1 MKCWCP
7 SLRTI
12 CNSSLVIVLIA
23 LVSVIFHQLVL
34 PIVGVLIPA
43 SVPGLYDFG
52 VYGAYPTRPH
62 ITSDLSSP
70 DISVVA
76 WDESCEKGYVLV
88 SPFGA
93 AVPDGGPVILD
104 SRGDLVWAATGFNI
118 VMNLKVQ
125 EYHGEHYLTFWAGH
139 KEGGIGIGDYYM
151 LNASYDTVHVVKAA
165 SSDHAPRM
173 GDLHDF
179 VITKDNTALITIYN
193 TTQFDL
199 SAMGR
204 PTEGWIVDSLFQ
216 EIDIATGEIIVEWR
230 ASEYFNPTE
239 SFYIN
244 PFGGYKE
251 SNPYD
256 FFHIN
261 SVEKDARGGYL
272 ISSRH
277 YHSLTYLDH
286 TGEIIWTLGGDYNDF
301 EDLSEGKATS
311 FKWQHDARWVDEE
324 QGILSLFDNG
334 SAGPIMHDA
343 DHSLALIIQLDFE
356 KNTARLLHSYASKDK
371 TISASQGSVQVLSDN
386 HVLVGWGSSA
396 AYSEFTTSGTLLCET
411 HLTPS
416 ILFWWERVK
425 TYRAIKTFDW
435 IGRPEYPPIAKMLG
449 DKIYVSWNG
458 ATEVGAWQLEGRK
471 NGAPETEW
479 QTVDIQDKSGFEDI
493 FTVPTTEEFVA
504 YRLAALD
511 RKGGFIMHSDNV
523 EILVS
528 RTSKWLWVAF
538 ALCVGLGLTGGV
550 TLFVRKG
557 GQNLLRIVWK
567 PFALKGHKY
576 NRVPSIEMT

>member
-12 CNSSLVIVLIA
+12 WNSALIVVFITV
-23 LVSVIFHQLVL
+23 VSVIFHQLFL
-34 PIVGVLIPA
+34 PIVGLLIPA
-43 SVPGLYDFG
+43 FVPGLYDFG

-62 ITSDLSSP
+62 VTFDQASP
-70 DISVVA
+70 DVSVVA
-76 WDESCEKGYVLV
+76 WDDSCDKGHVLV
-88 SPFGA
+88 SPFGD
-93 AVPDGGPVILD
+93 AVQHDGPVILD
-104 SRGDLVWAATGFNI
+104 SKGDMVWSATGFGV

-125 EYHGEHYLTFWAGH
+125 QYRGENYLTFWAGY
-139 KEGGIGIGDYYM
+139 KVGGIGMGNYYM
-151 LNASYDTVHVVKAA
+151 LNSSYDVVQVVNAVT
-165 SSDHAPRM
+165 SEHAPRM
-173 GDLHDF
+173 GDLHEF
-179 VITKDNTALITIYN
+179 VITKDDTALLTVYN

-204 PTEGWIVDSLFQ
+204 PTEGWMVDSLFQ
-216 EIDIATGEIIVEWR
+216 EVDIATGELLFEWR
-230 ASEYFNPTE
+230 ASDYFNPSE

-261 SVEKDARGGYL
+261 SVEKDSQGGYL

-277 YHSLTYLDH
+277 YHSLSYLDSS
-286 TGEIIWTLGGDYNDF
+286 GEVVWTLGGDYNDF
-301 EDLSEGKATS
+301 QDLSDGKATS
-311 FKWQHDARWVDEE
+311 FKWQHDARWVDQER
-324 QGILSLFDNG
+324 GILSLFDNG

-356 KNTARLLHSYASKDK
+356 KHTARLLHSYSSKDK
-371 TISASQGSVQVLSDN
+371 TISASQGSVQMLPDD

-396 AYSEFTTSGTLLCET
+396 AYSEFTTDGKLLCET

-416 ILFWWERVK
+416 ILFWWEKVK
-425 TYRAIKTFDW
+425 TYRSIKTFDW
-435 IGRPEYPPIAKMLG
+435 IGRPVYPPTAKMLG

-471 NGAPETEW
+471 SDAADTEW
-479 QTVDIQDKSGFEDI
+479 QTVDIRDKTGFEDS
-493 FTVPTTEEFVA
+493 FTVPTMEDFVD
-504 YRLAALD
+504 YRVAALD
-511 RKGGFIMHSDNV
+511 RDGNFMRHSDSV
-523 EILVS
+523 EILDN

-538 ALCVGLGLTGGV
+538 AFCGTIGLIVGV
-550 TLFVRKG
+550 VLFTRRG
-557 GQNLLRIVWK
+557 GQRLVWSPRKLLT
-567 PFALKGHKY
+567 LNGYKY
-576 NRVPSIEMT
+576 RKVPSIEMT